1 MANNLSHKHAIY
13 SHLQN
18 KAHIPSYPGLIPIPT
33 WPANETKTQCPEYTI
48 DQTDLLLHSTRHVLS
63 GLYLNMK
70 QKLLLLISGYYGC
83 TYSCIMLL
91 NSWRRHHMTLNLVT
105 KPRQWIFQFT
115 VQVIIHKMQNI
126 WGSCHAGFLLFETC
140 KRWSSRLENEATRM
154 RHTSWAVLFLE
165 STRDGRPLPL
175 GDPSPPTID
184 LWLHCSEVRYTSL
197 TQKENTLWQET
208 EDCRAVY

>member
-1 MANNLSHKHAIY
+1 MQF

-18 KAHIPSYPGLIPIPT
+18 KAHIQVSFPFLLGLQMRQRPNALSTPL
-33 WPANETKTQCPEYTI
+33 TKLTFS
-48 DQTDLLLHSTRHVLS
+48 DLLLHSTRHVLS

-91 NSWRRHHMTLNLVT
+91 NSWRRHHMTLNLVI

-126 WGSCHAGFLLFETC
+126 RGSCHAGFLLFETC
-140 KRWSSRLENEATRM
+140 KRWNSRLENEATRM
-154 RHTSWAVLFLE
+154 YQHETYLLSCTLLCIHQGRKTT
-165 STRDGRPLPL
+165 STRWPIPSHHRPVTALQWGQVYLPNTKRKHAVMT
-175 GDPSPPTID
+175 GDWR
-184 LWLHCSEVRYTSL
+184 L
-197 TQKENTLWQET
+197 
-208 EDCRAVY
+208 

>member
-1 MANNLSHKHAIY
+1 MQF

-33 WPANETKTQCPEYTI
+33 WPTNETKTQCPEYTI

-154 RHTSWAVLFLE
+154 YQHETYLLSCTLPWVHQGRKTT
-165 STRDGRPLPL
+165 STRWPIPSHHRPVTALQWGQVYLPNTKRKHVMT
-175 GDPSPPTID
+175 GDWR
-184 LWLHCSEVRYTSL
+184 L
-197 TQKENTLWQET
+197 
-208 EDCRAVY
+208 